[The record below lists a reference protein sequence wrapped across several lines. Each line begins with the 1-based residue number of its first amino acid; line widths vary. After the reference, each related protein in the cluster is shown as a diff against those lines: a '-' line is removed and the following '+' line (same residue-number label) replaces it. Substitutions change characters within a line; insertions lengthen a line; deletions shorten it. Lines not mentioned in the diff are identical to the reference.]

1 MSSGNTI
8 LEVKNVTKR
17 FGGLIAVNNVSFKVR
32 EREFLG
38 LIGPNGAGKTTL
50 FNCISGLYKPEGGRI
65 IFKGIDI
72 TGWPPHKIAML
83 GIARTFQIVRP
94 LSNLTVLENVAIGAL
109 KRTDDI
115 REAIDK
121 AREILKIVGLY
132 DKRHL
137 KAHLLNVIEKKRLE
151 LARAL
156 ATDPE
161 LLLLDEVAAGLTP
174 TEVDELLELLR
185 DIHRKGIT
193 IIMIEHVMRAV
204 MNIAE
209 RIIVLHYGKLIAE
222 GTPEEVSKDPK
233 VIEAYLGGSL

>member
-1 MSSGNTI
+1 MSNGNTI
-8 LEVKNVTKR
+8 LELKNVTKR
-17 FGGLIAVNNVSFKVR
+17 FGGLVAVNNVSFKVR
-32 EREFLG
+32 EKEFLG

-50 FNCISGLYKPEGGRI
+50 FNCISGLYKPNGGKI

-109 KRTDDI
+109 KKTNDT
-115 REAIDK
+115 REAISK
-121 AREILKIVGLY
+121 AKEILEIVGLY
-132 DKRHL
+132 DKRYL
-137 KAHLLNVIEKKRLE
+137 KARLLNVIEKKRLE

-174 TEVDELLELLR
+174 AEVDELLELLR
-185 DIHRKGIT
+185 DIHRRGMT
-193 IIMIEHVMRAV
+193 IIMIEHVMRAI

-209 RIIVLHYGKLIAE
+209 RIIVLHYGRLIAE
-222 GTPEEVSKDPK
+222 GPPEAISKNPK

>member
-1 MSSGNTI
+1 MSNGNTI
-8 LEVKNVTKR
+8 LELKNVTKR
-17 FGGLIAVNNVSFKVR
+17 FGGLVAVNNVSFKVR
-32 EREFLG
+32 EKEFLG

-50 FNCISGLYKPEGGRI
+50 FNCISGLYKPNGGKI

-109 KRTDDI
+109 KKTNDT
-115 REAIDK
+115 REAISK
-121 AREILKIVGLY
+121 AKEILEIVGLY
-132 DKRHL
+132 DKRYL
-137 KAHLLNVIEKKRLE
+137 KARLLNVIEKKRLE

-174 TEVDELLELLR
+174 AEVDELLELLR
-185 DIHRKGIT
+185 DIHRRGLT
-193 IIMIEHVMRAV
+193 IIMIEHVMRAI

-209 RIIVLHYGKLIAE
+209 RIIVLHYGRLIAE
-222 GTPEEVSKDPK
+222 GPPEAISKNPK